1 MLTQF
6 LAGVL
11 FAWVLSYIGIGLSFC
26 VTYLV
31 HRREPD
37 HLVFGLNS
45 LAMAIHSVGI
55 MLAYSRAGE
64 ADTRF
69 ALIMTMFG
77 TILGSSLVVHF
88 ALLFARI
95 KSPMFWMR
103 IVYATA
109 AVFAG
114 ANAFGL
120 LFELK
125 SPDHVAMRL
134 GSLVVEHLPILT
146 TPLGALACIAVA
158 LGGIASLGVLLH
170 ATLGGRRDGII
181 PLLGAACMCGT
192 TIHDALLATG
202 LGGGTWLSPFGNAAF
217 VFGVAGAFLVRSSV
231 LSKELTDQSLEL
243 KRRLGELRQSYEE
256 LREAQRELTRKEQLA
271 AVGELAAVIAHEVRN
286 PLAIISNAVAGL
298 RRRETAPQDR
308 ETLLSILKEE
318 SSRLNRLVGDLLRYA
333 RPVNVQR
340 QLVSVREII
349 ERTLTSTGLR
359 DTMPVEIHEDGEI
372 HSIWGDPGLL
382 RQVFDNLIENAVQ
395 AMGGTVTESSASM
408 YPRQR
413 TLSIS
418 LRSERRDALEGVHI
432 DVQDTGEGMDPHVR
446 VRAKDPFFTTRP
458 SGTGLGLAIV
468 DRIVEAHD
476 GEISITSRTGAGTT
490 VSVFLPIG
498 APLPPSSGALLVAR
512 DDSEVARRAAQERR

>member
-26 VTYLV
+26 ITYLV
-31 HRREPD
+31 HRREPE

-45 LAMAIHSVGI
+45 LAMAIHAVGL
-55 MLAYSRAGE
+55 MLAYAHGGE

-69 ALIMTMFG
+69 AITMTLFG
-77 TILGSSLVVHF
+77 TILGSVLVVHF
-88 ALLFARI
+88 ALLFA
-95 KSPMFWMR
+95 KVNAPMHWMR
-103 IVYATA
+103 FAYAA
-109 AVFAG
+109 AGGFAI
-114 ANAFGL
+114 ANALGL
-120 LFELK
+120 LLK
-125 SPDHVAMRL
+125 LKTAGPVPMRL
-134 GSLVVEHLPILT
+134 GSLVVEHLQIVM
-146 TPLGALACIAVA
+146 TPLGAIACATVA
-158 LGGIASLGVLLH
+158 LASTASLGILLH

-181 PLLGAACMCGT
+181 PLLGAACMSGT
-192 TIHDALLATG
+192 TIHDALLAVG

-217 VFGVAGAFLVRSSV
+217 VFGVASAFLVRSSV

-243 KRRLGELRQSYEE
+243 KRRSSELRQSYEE

-308 ETLLSILKEE
+308 ETLLTILKEE

-359 DTMPVEIHEDGEI
+359 DRMPVEIHEDGEI

-395 AMGGTVTESSASM
+395 AMGGTADSSAGS
-408 YPRQR
+408 YPRPR
-413 TLSIS
+413 ALSIS
-418 LRSERRDALEGVHI
+418 LRSGRREALEGVHI

-512 DDSEVARRAAQERR
+512 DDSERRVSAARERR

>member
-26 VTYLV
+26 ITYLV
-31 HRREPD
+31 HRREPE

-45 LAMAIHSVGI
+45 LAMAIHAVGL
-55 MLAYSRAGE
+55 MLAYAHGGE

-69 ALIMTMFG
+69 AVVMTMFG
-77 TILGSSLVVHF
+77 TILGSALVVHF
-88 ALLFARI
+88 ALLFA
-95 KSPMFWMR
+95 KVQAPMRWMR
-103 IVYATA
+103 FVYATA
-109 AVFAG
+109 AAFAL
-114 ANAFGL
+114 ANAWGL
-120 LFELK
+120 LIDLK
-125 SPDHVAMRL
+125 SPEPVAMRL
-134 GSLVVEHLPILT
+134 GSIVVEHLDLVA
-146 TPLGALACIAVA
+146 TPLGSGACAAVA
-158 LGGIASLGVLLH
+158 LASTASLGILLH

-181 PLLGAACMCGT
+181 PLLGAACMSGT
-192 TIHDALLATG
+192 TIHDALLALG
-202 LGGGTWLSPFGNAAF
+202 IGGGTWLSPFGNAAF
-217 VFGVAGAFLVRSSV
+217 VFGVASAFLVRSSV

-243 KRRLGELRQSYEE
+243 KRRSGELRQSYEE

-298 RRRETAPQDR
+298 RRRETAAQDR
-308 ETLLSILKEE
+308 ETLLTILKEE

-340 QLVSVREII
+340 QLVSVRDII

-359 DTMPVEIHEDGEI
+359 DKMPVEIHEDGEI

-395 AMGGTVTESSASM
+395 AMGGTGDSSVGS
-408 YPRQR
+408 YPRVR

-418 LRSERRDALEGVHI
+418 MRSGHREALEGIHI

-512 DDSEVARRAAQERR
+512 DDRELARRAVPERR